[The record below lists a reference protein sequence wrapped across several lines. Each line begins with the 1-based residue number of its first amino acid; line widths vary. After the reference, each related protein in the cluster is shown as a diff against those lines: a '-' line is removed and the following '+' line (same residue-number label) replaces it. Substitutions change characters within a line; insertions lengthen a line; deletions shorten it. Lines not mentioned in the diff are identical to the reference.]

1 MGVIYAIIII
11 VPSIFFTWLF
21 ILHNRLNH
29 IECKMSNLSERQ
41 IRIMRCI
48 QPTPDGWKVTGKMKG
63 EKSTYQDS
71 RTGAVLP
78 TRQQAIPPQMKGE
91 KPMLTAN
98 EAFLVR
104 EAVREKIETLR
115 DAVRHESAK
124 HPIQQDI
131 HTLKHFQAELER
143 YEAAYQK
150 MLNEVGC

>member
-1 MGVIYAIIII
+1 MNVFDVIGI
-11 VPSIFFTWLF
+11 VSIPVAVLCF
-21 ILHNRLNH
+21 HNWVISERLS
-29 IECKMSNLSERQ
+29 EAERQ
-41 IRIMRCI
+41 INRLTI
-48 QPTPDGWKVTGKMKG
+48 QKMNSRPTF
-63 EKSTYQDS
+63 QDS
-71 RTGAVLP
+71 RTGAILP
-78 TRQQAIPPQMKGE
+78 SRQQAIPPEMKGE